1 MERRIQ
7 FSYHKRILI
16 DFKEMDDFYNEY
28 MKKNNSKF
36 ERFITSKID
45 TNIAQIIQT
54 IKGNGNTVVGVKMT
68 QIGKDG
74 CKQTQ
79 SVEFKNDE
87 KPKEKKRIIFR
98 CNPQGFINIAKIF
111 EKLPNIY

>member
-1 MERRIQ
+1 MNIWRKI
-7 FSYHKRILI
+7 I
-16 DFKEMDDFYNEY
+16 
-28 MKKNNSKF
+28 NSKF

-87 KPKEKKRIIFR
+87 KPKEKKESFFGVI
-98 CNPQGFINIAKIF
+98 PG
-111 EKLPNIY
+111 IYKYC